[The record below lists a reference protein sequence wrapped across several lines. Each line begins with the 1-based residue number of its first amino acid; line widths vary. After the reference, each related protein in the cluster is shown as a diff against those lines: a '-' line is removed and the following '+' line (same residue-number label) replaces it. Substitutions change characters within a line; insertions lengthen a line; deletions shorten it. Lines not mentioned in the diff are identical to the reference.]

1 MEIYVKA
8 FFFKIIAP
16 MIYLVFFAYAFT
28 FSSVKLTKAWKNK
41 NFKQTWLYLW
51 IILVGLYFL
60 FLGATKN
67 R

>member
-1 MEIYVKA
+1 MELYLKA

-28 FSSVKLTKAWKNK
+28 FAGIQLAKAWKSK
-41 NFKQTWLYLW
+41 KFKQIWLYVW

-60 FLGATKN
+60 LAGGK
-67 R
+67 